1 MIKRESVIGNP
12 KGDRLNPA
20 HVHQDQLLLHIH
32 DIHDILHILHIH
44 DILLLLVIVLQH
56 LVLHTPHE
64 LLHELPKE
72 NLEAQR
78 YGTSPERM
86 TTG

>member
-1 MIKRESVIGNP
+1 VIGNP

-20 HVHQDQLLLHIH
+20 HVHQDQHLLDILHIH
-32 DIHDILHILHIH
+32 DILH

-56 LVLHTPHE
+56 LVLHAPHE

-78 YGTSPERM
+78 YGTDPERM
-86 TTG
+86 TYRDDDLQG